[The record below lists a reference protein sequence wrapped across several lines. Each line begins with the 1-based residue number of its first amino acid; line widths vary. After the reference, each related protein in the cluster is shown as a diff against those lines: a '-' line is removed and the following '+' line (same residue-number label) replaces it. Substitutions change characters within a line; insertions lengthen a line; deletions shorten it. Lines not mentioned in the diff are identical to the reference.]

1 VLQAQVAV
9 SAPVDVH
16 CAVGAHPPLF
26 VAHALIPVHVV
37 PVPVYPE
44 LQVHEF

>member
-1 VLQAQVAV
+1 MVQAQVAV
-9 SAPVDVH
+9 LAPVEVH

-26 VAHALIPVHVV
+26 AAHALSPVQVV
-37 PVPVYPE
+37 PVPVYPA